1 MSILDELKN
10 VMYYISGR
18 GKVIARDRYHLRYI
32 IRKKIKKYGP
42 NCNLNDID
50 VSRVT
55 EMYEVFRGS
64 KFNGDISRWNVSNVR
79 SMAAMFVDSEFNGD
93 ISNWDVSNVEDMS
106 HMFRGSKFNGN
117 ISR

>member
-10 VMYYISGR
+10 VMYYIGGR

-64 KFNGDISRWNVSNVR
+64 KFNGDIKNLALTVTLMI
-79 SMAAMFVDSEFNGD
+79 SM
-93 ISNWDVSNVEDMS
+93 
-106 HMFRGSKFNGN
+106 
-117 ISR
+117 